1 MRSPRRFLTT
11 LPCCAAILLSASAIA
26 QVPGTAALDKV
37 VTDFL
42 AEHPDIPGIMV
53 HLRSDALRLEWS
65 GAAGVADRESGT
77 PIRADQPARLAST
90 TKTYVSAAILRL
102 AERGRLDLDGPIA
115 RYLSG
120 EVDAILRS
128 DGYATDAIA
137 VRHLLTHTGGIGDH
151 LVDAFI
157 EAIRTDRDRE
167 WTLSGTIA
175 FMTEVS
181 DPLGP
186 PGAVFLYSDG
196 GYILLG
202 DIVQTVSGATLG
214 RAVRDLLG
222 FDALGLAATW
232 WEVMEAAPPGVAPR
246 IGQYLFDS
254 NIRDWTPTFDLYGGG
269 GLVATMPDIA
279 KFYEALFEGRVFAE
293 PTTLATMLTSIVP
306 ERGGPFS
313 GGLGLGGYQYC
324 HGIFASA
331 HGGHTIFSHSG
342 AWGTVGG
349 YVPALDLA
357 FGVSISVLDMD
368 GRQNVLLQRLIDVLV
383 ATPAQ
388 GTEGA

>member
-1 MRSPRRFLTT
+1 MPSARRSPTT
-11 LPCCAAILLSASAIA
+11 LLSFCAAVLLCASALA
-26 QVPGTAALDKV
+26 KVPDPTVLETV

-53 HLRSDALRLEWS
+53 HLRSDMMGLRWS

-90 TKTYVSAAILRL
+90 TKSYVAAAILRL
-102 AERGRLDLDGPIA
+102 AERGKLDLDGPIE
-115 RYLSG
+115 RYLSDG
-120 EVDAILRS
+120 VDAILRS
-128 DGYATDAIA
+128 DGYATDQIS

-157 EAIRTDRDRE
+157 EAIQTDRDRE
-167 WTLSGTIA
+167 WTLRGTIS

-181 DPLGP
+181 GPLGP

-202 DIVQTVSGATLG
+202 DIVQTVSGTALG
-214 RAVRDLLG
+214 PAVRDLLR
-222 FDALGLAATW
+222 FDALGLRATW
-232 WEVMEAAPPGVAPR
+232 WEVMEPDPPHVAPR
-246 IGQYLFDS
+246 VGQYLFDS
-254 NIRDWTPTFDLYGGG
+254 NIRDWQPTFDLYGGG
-269 GLVATMPDIA
+269 GLVATMPEVA
-279 KFYEALFEGRVFAE
+279 KFYEALFEGRVFTE

-313 GGLGLGGYQYC
+313 SGLGLGGYQYC
-324 HGIFASA
+324 LGIFASEHA
-331 HGGHTIFSHSG
+331 GYTIFGHSG

-357 FGVSISVLDMD
+357 FGVSISILDRN
-368 GRQNVLLQRLIDVLV
+368 GRQNALLHRLIDELV
-383 ATPAQ
+383 ERMVS
-388 GTEGA
+388 EGHE